1 MLTPVPITRDFAVT
15 GALSSTDFERAAKH
29 GFKTVVSLLPDGERP
44 DALSSKEAMEAAQA
58 AGMTFAYIPTS
69 TLDIFSNRTVD
80 ALQSVLNQTHGP
92 VLAMCASGQRAA
104 IAWAAARARAH
115 PVDAVLDSLSKA
127 GLDFAFL
134 RDELETQA
142 HQGARHTHKER
153 ERAMKSCPQPA
164 A

>member
-15 GALSSTDFERAAKH
+15 SALSSADFERAAKL

-44 DALSSKEAMEAAQA
+44 DALSSKETMAAAQA
-58 AGMTFAYIPTS
+58 SGMTFAYIPTS
-69 TLDIFSNRTVD
+69 TLDIFSDRTVD
-80 ALQSVLNQTHGP
+80 ALQSVLNQTQGP

-115 PVDAVLDSLSKA
+115 PVDAVLDSLLKA
-127 GLDFAFL
+127 GLDLAFL

-142 HQGARHTHKER
+142 RQGARLAHKER
-153 ERAMKSCPQPA
+153 QRAAASCPQA
-164 A
+164 AA